1 MDDSSDDDLEIGP
14 QKSAEELLRERERL
28 AEANGDV
35 VDVGADDADAAM
47 PPPVAVKPEK
57 VKPERKP
64 HLAYEDEAME
74 APPVDEEEPE
84 HAPEPWWKKL
94 QGKKRPSKAPEAL
107 AAELKELSIAAAAR
121 APPPRW
127 TAPSARPRGPR
138 APWTAASCPA
148 ASSTTARAR
157 APAPP
162 HRRGA
167 LPWPRPRRRGGACA
181 PASPFQ
187 ASPRP
192 AAASRRRRRPRR
204 RRRRRRSPRRGA
216 RAPGG
221 APRRTSAGRSRG
233 RRRWSR
239 PLVVAPGGW
248 MLQVGRLARTRGAQ
262 ACRFTSG
269 AVTAR
274 TQRGANAAAN
284 ALGFSTSIRANYLG
298 QNYPALVLACQ
309 KTL

>member
-47 PPPVAVKPEK
+47 PPAPVQVKPEA

-121 APPPRW
+121 APRPPPR
-127 TAPSARPRGPR
+127 R
-138 APWTAASCPA
+138 
-148 ASSTTARAR
+148 
-157 APAPP
+157 
-162 HRRGA
+162 
-167 LPWPRPRRRGGACA
+167 
-181 PASPFQ
+181 
-187 ASPRP
+187 
-192 AAASRRRRRPRR
+192 SRRRRRARRASRPSRTARAARR
-204 RRRRRRSPRRGA
+204 RAGRRCPWA
-216 RAPGG
+216 
-221 APRRTSAGRSRG
+221 APR
-233 RRRWSR
+233 
-239 PLVVAPGGW
+239 P
-248 MLQVGRLARTRGAQ
+248 
-262 ACRFTSG
+262 
-269 AVTAR
+269 
-274 TQRGANAAAN
+274 
-284 ALGFSTSIRANYLG
+284 
-298 QNYPALVLACQ
+298 
-309 KTL
+309 